1 MIFMCKLTDR
11 YKYGIFV
18 VVIIMKIIL
27 DFIVIFFDCAFYIS
41 LVPGVALIWILPT
54 IFLIFSLIQYK
65 RETDNKSKYK
75 KLLLI
80 SLIIFIVC
88 ILLFIGLVIWAI
100 SDFNNAYP
108 AM

>member
-1 MIFMCKLTDR
+1 
-11 YKYGIFV
+11 
-18 VVIIMKIIL
+18 MKIIL
-27 DFIVIFFDCAFYIS
+27 DFIVMFFDCAFYIS

-65 RETDNKSKYK
+65 RRTDNKSKYK

-100 SDFNNAYP
+100 LASQTLYP
-108 AM
+108 VM

>member
-1 MIFMCKLTDR
+1 MQIIFNFLS
-11 YKYGIFV
+11 GLFGW
-18 VVIIMKIIL
+18 
-27 DFIVIFFDCAFYIS
+27 ASYIS
-41 LVPGVALIWILPT
+41 TIPGLSLIWILPT
-54 IFLIFSLIQYK
+54 AFLIFSLIQYK
-65 RETDNKSKYK
+65 RGTDNKSKYK

-88 ILLFIGLVIWAI
+88 ILLFIGLMIWTI